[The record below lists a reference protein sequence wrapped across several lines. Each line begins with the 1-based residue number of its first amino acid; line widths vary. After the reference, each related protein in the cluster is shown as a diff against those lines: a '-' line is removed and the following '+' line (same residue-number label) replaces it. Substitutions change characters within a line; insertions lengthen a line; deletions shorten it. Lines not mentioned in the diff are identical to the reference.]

1 MKKRYLLYI
10 LPIILITIMIVTGYR
25 DSVKTNLSET
35 FAPISLKHY
44 FGTDHLGRDI
54 FSLIVDGAV
63 RTLATVVIASLI
75 SVSFGLI
82 LGMLGGYFGKSL
94 EIVIV
99 FFTDMLMIVPS
110 FIMALIISAIF
121 GLNPVTAG
129 ITLGITGIGTYTN
142 QTMILTRQIKNRGF
156 ILSEKA
162 LGIPSS
168 MIMTRHIL
176 PNIITPILA
185 ALGSTVSSIALQYAS
200 LSFIGLGADI
210 TKPDWGA
217 LLYQYRVYIIDK
229 PLMLFFPCMAIFS
242 LAYASFVIFDDREI
256 VI

>member
-1 MKKRYLLYI
+1 MKKRYLLCIFITLVI
-10 LPIILITIMIVTGYR
+10 LIMIVTGYK
-25 DSVKTNLSET
+25 DSVKTNLSDT
-35 FAPISLKHY
+35 FAPISMEHY

-63 RTLATVVIASLI
+63 RTLATVFIASLI
-75 SVSFGLI
+75 SVFFGLI
-82 LGMLGGYFGKSL
+82 LGMIGGYFDKTL
-94 EIVIV
+94 ETIIV

-142 QTMILTRQIKNRGF
+142 QAMILTRQVKNRGF

-162 LGIPSS
+162 LGIPSFL
-168 MIMTRHIL
+168 IMTRHIL

-185 ALGSTVSSIALQYAS
+185 ALGSMVSAIALQYAS
-200 LSFIGLGADI
+200 LSFIGLGSDI

-229 PLMLFFPCMAIFS
+229 PSMLFFPSMAIFS
-242 LAYASFVIFDDREI
+242 LAFISYVIFDDREI

>member
-1 MKKRYLLYI
+1 MKKRYLLCIFITLVI
-10 LPIILITIMIVTGYR
+10 LIMIVTGYK
-25 DSVKTNLSET
+25 DSVKTNLSDT
-35 FAPISLKHY
+35 FAPISMEHY

-63 RTLATVVIASLI
+63 RTLATVLIASLI
-75 SVSFGLI
+75 SVFFGLI
-82 LGMLGGYFGKSL
+82 LGMIGGFFCKTL
-94 EIVIV
+94 ETIIV

-142 QTMILTRQIKNRGF
+142 QAMILTRQVKSRGF

-162 LGIPSS
+162 LGIPSFL
-168 MIMTRHIL
+168 IMTRHIL

-185 ALGSTVSSIALQYAS
+185 ALGSMVSAIALQYAS
-200 LSFIGLGADI
+200 LSFIGLGSDI

-217 LLYQYRVYIIDK
+217 LLYQYRVYIIDR
-229 PLMLFFPCMAIFS
+229 PSMLFFPSMAIFS
-242 LAYASFVIFDDREI
+242 LAFISYVIFDDREI
-256 VI
+256 NI

>member
-1 MKKRYLLYI
+1 MKKRYLLCIFITLVI
-10 LPIILITIMIVTGYR
+10 LIMIVTGYK
-25 DSVKTNLSET
+25 DSVKTNLSDT
-35 FAPISLKHY
+35 FAPISMEHY

-63 RTLATVVIASLI
+63 RTLATVFIASLI
-75 SVSFGLI
+75 SVFFGLI
-82 LGMLGGYFGKSL
+82 LGMIGGYFGKTL
-94 EIVIV
+94 ETIIV

-129 ITLGITGIGTYTN
+129 ITLGTTGIGTYTN
-142 QTMILTRQIKNRGF
+142 QAMILTRQVKSRGF

-162 LGIPSS
+162 LGIPSFL
-168 MIMTRHIL
+168 IMTRHIL

-185 ALGSTVSSIALQYAS
+185 ALGSMVSAIALQYAS
-200 LSFIGLGADI
+200 LSFIGLGSDI

-217 LLYQYRVYIIDK
+217 LLYQYRVYIIDR
-229 PLMLFFPCMAIFS
+229 PSMLFFPSIAIFS
-242 LAYASFVIFDDREI
+242 LSFISYVIFDDREI

>member
-10 LPIILITIMIVTGYR
+10 LPVVLVIIMIVTGYR

-35 FAPISLKHY
+35 FAPISFKHY

-63 RTLATVVIASLI
+63 RTLATVFIASAI
-75 SVSFGLI
+75 SVSFGLV

-142 QTMILTRQIKNRGF
+142 QAMILTRQVKNRGF

-229 PLMLFFPCMAIFS
+229 PLMIFFPCMAIFS

>member
-1 MKKRYLLYI
+1 MKKRYLLCIFITLVI
-10 LPIILITIMIVTGYR
+10 LIMIVTGYK
-25 DSVKTNLSET
+25 DSVKTNLSDT
-35 FAPISLKHY
+35 FAPISMEHY

-63 RTLATVVIASLI
+63 RTLATVLIASLI
-75 SVSFGLI
+75 SVFFGLI
-82 LGMLGGYFGKSL
+82 LGMIGGYFDKTL
-94 EIVIV
+94 ETIIV
-99 FFTDMLMIVPS
+99 FFTDMLMIVPA

-142 QTMILTRQIKNRGF
+142 QAMILTRQVKSRGF

-162 LGIPSS
+162 LGIPSFL
-168 MIMTRHIL
+168 IMTRHIL

-185 ALGSTVSSIALQYAS
+185 ALGSMVSAIALQYAS
-200 LSFIGLGADI
+200 LSFIGLGSDI

-217 LLYQYRVYIIDK
+217 LLYQYRVYIIDR
-229 PLMLFFPCMAIFS
+229 PSMLFFPSMAIFS
-242 LAYASFVIFDDREI
+242 LAFISYVIFDDREI
-256 VI
+256 NI

>member
-1 MKKRYLLYI
+1 MKKRYLLCIFITLVI
-10 LPIILITIMIVTGYR
+10 LIMIVTGYK
-25 DSVKTNLSET
+25 DSVKTNLSDT
-35 FAPISLKHY
+35 FAPISMEHY

-63 RTLATVVIASLI
+63 RTLATVLIASLI
-75 SVSFGLI
+75 SVFFGLI
-82 LGMLGGYFGKSL
+82 LGMIGGYFDKTL
-94 EIVIV
+94 ETIIV

-142 QTMILTRQIKNRGF
+142 QAMILTRQVKNRGF
-156 ILSEKA
+156 ILNEKA
-162 LGIPSS
+162 LGIPSFL
-168 MIMTRHIL
+168 IMTRHIL

-185 ALGSTVSSIALQYAS
+185 ALGSMVSAIALQYAS
-200 LSFIGLGADI
+200 LSFIGLGSDI

-217 LLYQYRVYIIDK
+217 LLYQYRVYIIDR
-229 PLMLFFPCMAIFS
+229 PSMLFFPSMAIFS
-242 LAYASFVIFDDREI
+242 LAFISYVIFDDREI
-256 VI
+256 NI

>member
-10 LPIILITIMIVTGYR
+10 LPVIFILIMIVTGYR

-94 EIVIV
+94 
-99 FFTDMLMIVPS
+99 
-110 FIMALIISAIF
+110 
-121 GLNPVTAG
+121 
-129 ITLGITGIGTYTN
+129 
-142 QTMILTRQIKNRGF
+142 
-156 ILSEKA
+156 
-162 LGIPSS
+162 
-168 MIMTRHIL
+168 
-176 PNIITPILA
+176 
-185 ALGSTVSSIALQYAS
+185 
-200 LSFIGLGADI
+200 
-210 TKPDWGA
+210 
-217 LLYQYRVYIIDK
+217 
-229 PLMLFFPCMAIFS
+229 
-242 LAYASFVIFDDREI
+242 
-256 VI
+256 

>member
-1 MKKRYLLYI
+1 MKKRYLLFIFITLVI
-10 LPIILITIMIVTGYR
+10 LIMIVTGYK
-25 DSVKTNLSET
+25 DSVKTNLSDT
-35 FAPISLKHY
+35 FAPISMEHY

-63 RTLATVVIASLI
+63 RTLATVFIASLI
-75 SVSFGLI
+75 SVFFGLI
-82 LGMLGGYFGKSL
+82 LGMIGGYFGKTL
-94 EIVIV
+94 ETIIV

-121 GLNPVTAG
+121 VLNPVTAG

-142 QTMILTRQIKNRGF
+142 QAMILTRQVKNRGF

-162 LGIPSS
+162 LGIPSFL
-168 MIMTRHIL
+168 IMTRHIL

-185 ALGSTVSSIALQYAS
+185 ALGSMVSAIALQYAS
-200 LSFIGLGADI
+200 LSFIGLGSDI

-229 PLMLFFPCMAIFS
+229 PSMLFFPSMAIFS
-242 LAYASFVIFDDREI
+242 LAFISYVIFDDREI

>member
-10 LPIILITIMIVTGYR
+10 LPVILIIIMIATGYR
-25 DSVKTNLSET
+25 DSVKTNLSGT
-35 FAPISLKHY
+35 FAPISFEHY

-129 ITLGITGIGTYTN
+129 ITLGITDIGTYTN
-142 QTMILTRQIKNRGF
+142 QAMILTRQVKNRGF

-229 PLMLFFPCMAIFS
+229 PSMIFFPCMAIFS

>member
-10 LPIILITIMIVTGYR
+10 LPVVLIVIMIVTGYR

-63 RTLATVVIASLI
+63 RTLATVFIASTI
-75 SVSFGLI
+75 SVSFGLV

-94 EIVIV
+94 EIIIV

-142 QTMILTRQIKNRGF
+142 QAMILTRQIKNRGF

-229 PLMLFFPCMAIFS
+229 PLMIFFPCMAIFS

>member
-10 LPIILITIMIVTGYR
+10 LPVILITIMIVTGYR
-25 DSVKTNLSET
+25 DSVKTNLSGT
-35 FAPISLKHY
+35 FAPISFEHY

-142 QTMILTRQIKNRGF
+142 QTMILTRQVKNRGF

-162 LGIPSS
+162 LGIPSF

-229 PLMLFFPCMAIFS
+229 PLMIFFPCMAIFS
-242 LAYASFVIFDDREI
+242 LAYASFMIFDDREI

>member
-10 LPIILITIMIVTGYR
+10 LIALAIIVMIITGYK
-25 DSVKTNLSET
+25 DSVKTNLSDT
-35 FAPISLKHY
+35 FAPISLNHY

-63 RTLATVVIASLI
+63 RTFATVFIASAI
-75 SVSFGLI
+75 SVFFGLI
-82 LGMLGGYFGKSL
+82 LGMMGGYFGKTL
-94 EIVIV
+94 ETIIV

-129 ITLGITGIGTYTN
+129 MTLGITGIGTYTN
-142 QTMILTRQIKNRGF
+142 QSMILTRQVKSRGF

-162 LGIPSS
+162 LGIPPFF
-168 MIMTRHIL
+168 IMTRHIL

-185 ALGSTVSSIALQYAS
+185 ALGSMVSAIALQYAS

-229 PLMLFFPCMAIFS
+229 PMLLFFPCMAIFS
-242 LAYASFVIFDDREI
+242 LAYASYMIFDNKEI
-256 VI
+256 AE